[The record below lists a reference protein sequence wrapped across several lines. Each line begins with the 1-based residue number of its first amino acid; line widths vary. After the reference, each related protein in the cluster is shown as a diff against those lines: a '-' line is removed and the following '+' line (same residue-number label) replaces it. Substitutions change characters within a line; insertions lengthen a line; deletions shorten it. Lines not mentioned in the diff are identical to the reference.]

1 MKKMLFF
8 QKRCVNFANKTIR
21 EMEQS
26 KIFADVR
33 AAVECMRKGGVIL
46 YPTDTVWGIG
56 CDATD
61 AKAVRKVF
69 EIKRRAEAKSMISL
83 VGSVAMLE
91 RFVDDIPDVAVD
103 MVELADKPLTI
114 VFDHPR
120 SLAPELLA
128 EDGSAAFRVT
138 SELYSRSL
146 CRELGRPVVSTSANI
161 SGNPTPACFSEIDPE
176 IVNAVDYVAEYRRDD
191 IRPHRPS
198 SVVKISTDCSIKII
212 RP

>member
-1 MKKMLFF
+1 
-8 QKRCVNFANKTIR
+8 
-21 EMEQS
+21 MEQS
-26 KIFADVR
+26 KIYADVR
-33 AAVECMRKGGVIL
+33 AAVECMRRGGVIL

-61 AKAVRKVF
+61 PKAVRRVF

-91 RFVDDIPDVAVD
+91 RFVDDIPDVAID
-103 MVELADKPLTI
+103 MIDLSDKPMTI

-120 SLAPELLA
+120 GLAPELLA
-128 EDGSAAFRVT
+128 SDGSAGFRVT
-138 SELYSRSL
+138 SEIYSRGL
-146 CRELGRPVVSTSANI
+146 CHELRCPVVSTSANV
-161 SGNPTPACFSEIDPE
+161 SGSPTPAFFSEIAPE
-176 IVNAVDYVAEYRRDD
+176 IVEAVDYVANYRREDAE
-191 IRPHRPS
+191 PHRPS